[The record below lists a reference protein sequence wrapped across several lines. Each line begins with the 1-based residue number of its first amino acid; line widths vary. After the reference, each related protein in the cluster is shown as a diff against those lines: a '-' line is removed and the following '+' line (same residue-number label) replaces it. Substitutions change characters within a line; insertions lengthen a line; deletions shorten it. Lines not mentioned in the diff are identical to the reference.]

1 MADPE
6 TEQEESVETL
16 WEAVEEKYDF
26 DDFGPADMAEITVE
40 EWEAVFEP
48 DSWITG
54 PELLDRVEADLK
66 DKVTRREV
74 FAVVERGQWDGDE
87 RLLAY
92 TDEGYALVHPDGTV
106 EGEGSVLRDVE
117 PIVALC
123 SMDAYEVPPMPEGD
137 LLPSPEEITAGSG
150 ELGNRLMLA
159 VGIVQL
165 IAGLVLLIGPFVIG
179 VGGSGS
185 ILLSSVA
192 GLGFIVIGVVILILV
207 ANARLS
213 DRFRAEEY
221 RERLRAAGVGADQ
234 RPPFVPIPDSERD
247 DDG

>member
-1 MADPE
+1 MADPD
-6 TEQEESVETL
+6 TEREESVEAL
-16 WEAVEEKYDF
+16 RKAVEEKYDF
-26 DDFGPADMAEITVE
+26 DDFGPADMAEMTAE
-40 EWEAVFEP
+40 EWEAAFEP

-66 DKVTRREV
+66 AKVKRREV
-74 FAVVERGQWDGDE
+74 FAVVERGRWDGEE

-92 TDEGYALVHPDGTV
+92 TDEGYALVHHDGTV
-106 EGEGSVLRDVE
+106 EGEGAVLRDVE
-117 PIVALC
+117 PVVALC

-137 LLPSPEEITAGSG
+137 LLPSPAEITAGSG

-159 VGIVQL
+159 VATVQI
-165 IAGLVLLIGPFVIG
+165 IAGMVLLVGPLVIG
-179 VGGSGS
+179 MGGSGS
-185 ILLSSVA
+185 FLLSSVA

-221 RERLRAAGVGADQ
+221 RERLRAAGVGVDE
-234 RPPFVPIPDSERD
+234 RPAFVPIPDSDEG